1 MDEVTALLSESGP
14 DLQCTVQRK
23 LGRCMLQL
31 RQCVAQSHRGGN
43 QCESVGAASFGS
55 HFFGLPRPI
64 PSRRRQSAMAVV
76 AGVMSI
82 HEYESQQ
89 FEVRKQ
95 SLTLP
100 TVVWYRSRLRETSKE
115 QE

>member
-55 HFFGLPRPI
+55 HFLDCRDL
-64 PSRRRQSAMAVV
+64 SRAEDAK
-76 AGVMSI
+76 A
-82 HEYESQQ
+82 
-89 FEVRKQ
+89 
-95 SLTLP
+95 LWL
-100 TVVWYRSRLRETSKE
+100 W
-115 QE
+115 